1 MPGLDPLPP
10 VVGVSYRVGCCQ
22 SEQKRMIQVR
32 TGEALRHSERIRIGF
47 LARNMLA
54 VGFVVSLS
62 GCGIG
67 CLYHERGKV
76 VVPSGNAPVS
86 SERFAEVVRDAL
98 TPFGFAESLPPNL
111 SPKPDWIWDYEFH
124 SPKSGKFFQSPPVYI
139 LLTYSD
145 LSIVLSDWSRS
156 SKASDLDR
164 DITSA
169 IESAF
174 RSELGADIHFV
185 HPKPPPFCL
194 GP

>member
-1 MPGLDPLPP
+1 
-10 VVGVSYRVGCCQ
+10 
-22 SEQKRMIQVR
+22 MIQIP
-32 TGEALRHSERIRIGF
+32 TGEALRHSERIRIWF
-47 LARNMLA
+47 LARNMLV

-67 CLYHERGKV
+67 CLYHEQGKV
-76 VVPSGNAPVS
+76 TVRSGNAPVTPD
-86 SERFAEVVRDAL
+86 RFVEVVRDAL
-98 TPFGFAESLPPNL
+98 TPLGFAESPPPNL
-111 SPKPDWIWDYEFH
+111 SPKPDWMLWDYEFH
-124 SPKSGKFFQSPPVYI
+124 SPKSGKFFQPPPVEI

-145 LSIVLSDWSRS
+145 LSIVLSDWSRA

-164 DITSA
+164 GITSA